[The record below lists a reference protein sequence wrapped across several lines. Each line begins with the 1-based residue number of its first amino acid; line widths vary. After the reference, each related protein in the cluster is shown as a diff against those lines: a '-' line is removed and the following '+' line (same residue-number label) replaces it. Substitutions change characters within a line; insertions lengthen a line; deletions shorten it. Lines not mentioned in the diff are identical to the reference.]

1 LIRLPGMTAPIQI
14 LRWVMAAAMV
24 ATSMSAID
32 LVRPAKAQRVQSIA
46 AIVNDDIVSMF
57 DLQSRLQLVVASTG
71 IKVTPRLRKR
81 LIQQVLRLL
90 IDERL
95 QIQEAKRRN
104 ITATKRDMSQ
114 AFTKLEKQNK
124 LKPGMFESF
133 IRRNNLPRKALIGQL
148 RAQITWQKLIRR
160 TLTRRV
166 SVGQEEI
173 DEDLAR
179 LKARRGQSEYRVA
192 EIVLAVNTPEQEQ
205 GVIRTAQRLIEQ
217 LRKDAQFTA
226 VAQQMSRSASAS
238 TGGDLGWIA
247 ETVLD
252 HDLAQIVPKMKKGEI
267 AGPIK
272 SPSGVRILLLSDT
285 RRVLLSS
292 ATDAI
297 VDLRRITLSLAP
309 KADANAVTSQ
319 LDILRI
325 MGETISGCE
334 DFERAAKEAASAA
347 PINLGKRR
355 LGNLSQSIRNA
366 VTELAIGKT
375 SKPLRHKSG
384 VSIYMVC
391 ARDDATAN
399 LPTREAIERRIFSDR
414 VSNLARQY
422 MRDLRNAAVV
432 DLRT

>member
-1 LIRLPGMTAPIQI
+1 
-14 LRWVMAAAMV
+14 MAAAMV
-24 ATSMSAID
+24 ATSMAAID
-32 LVRPAKAQRVQSIA
+32 VVHPAEAQRVQSIA

-71 IKVTPRLRKR
+71 IKVTPRLQKR

-114 AFTKLEKQNK
+114 AMTNLEKRNGI
-124 LKPGMFESF
+124 KPGTFENF
-133 IRRNNLPRKALIGQL
+133 IRRNNLPRNALLGQI
-148 RAQITWQKLIRR
+148 RAQITWQKIIRQ
-160 TLTRRV
+160 TLSRRV
-166 SVGQEEI
+166 TVGQEEI

-179 LKARRGQSEYRVA
+179 LKARRGQFEYRVA

-205 GVIRTAQRLIEQ
+205 EVIRTAGRLIEQ
-217 LRKDAQFTA
+217 LRKGAQFSA
-226 VAQQMSRSASAS
+226 VAQQMSRSASGPA
-238 TGGDLGWIA
+238 GGDLGWIA

-252 HDLAQIVPKMKKGEI
+252 RDLAQIVPKMKKGEI

-272 SPSGVRILLLSDT
+272 SQSGVRILLLTDT
-285 RRVLLSS
+285 RRVLSS
-292 ATDAI
+292 STADAT
-297 VDLRRITLSLAP
+297 VDLKRITLSLAP
-309 KADANAVTSQ
+309 NADANAVTSQ
-319 LDILRI
+319 LDLLRI

-334 DFERAAKEAASAA
+334 DFERAAKEASAMA

-355 LGNLSQSIRNA
+355 IGNLSRTIKDA
-366 VTELAIGKT
+366 VAGLTIGKT
-375 SKPLRHKSG
+375 SKPLHHGGG

-391 ARDDATAN
+391 ARDDAIAG
-399 LPTREAIERRIFSDR
+399 LPTRADIERRIRNDR
-414 VSNLARQY
+414 VSNLARRH
-422 MRDLRNAAVV
+422 MRDLRNAAVI

>member
-1 LIRLPGMTAPIQI
+1 
-14 LRWVMAAAMV
+14 MAAAMV

-247 ETVLD
+247 ETVLR

-399 LPTREAIERRIFSDR
+399 LATREAIERRIFSDR

>member
-1 LIRLPGMTAPIQI
+1 
-14 LRWVMAAAMV
+14 MV
-24 ATSMSAID
+24 ATMVAASMATLDI
-32 LVRPAKAQRVQSIA
+32 VRPAEAQRVQRIA

-57 DLQSRLQLVVASTG
+57 DLQSRLKLVVASTG
-71 IKVTPRLRKR
+71 IKVTPRLQKR

-104 ITATKRDMSQ
+104 VTATKRDMSR
-114 AFTKLEKQNK
+114 AMVNLEKQNG
-124 LKPGMFESF
+124 LKPGTFETF
-133 IRRNNLPRKALIGQL
+133 IRRNNLPRDALLGQI
-148 RAQITWQKLIRR
+148 RAQITWQKLIRQ
-160 TLTRRV
+160 TLARRV
-166 SVGQEEI
+166 TVGQEEI

-205 GVIRTAQRLIEQ
+205 GVIRTAERLMEQ
-217 LRKDAQFTA
+217 LRKGAQFNA

-238 TGGDLGWIA
+238 AGGDLGWIA

-252 HDLAQIVPKMKKGEI
+252 SDLAQIVPKMKKGEI

-292 ATDAI
+292 AADAI
-297 VDLRRITLSLAP
+297 VDLRHITLSLAP

-391 ARDDATAN
+391 ARDDAKTG
-399 LPTREAIERRIFSDR
+399 LPTRAEIERRIRNDR
-414 VSNLARQY
+414 VSNLARRH
-422 MRDLRNAAVV
+422 MRDLRNAAVI

>member
-1 LIRLPGMTAPIQI
+1 
-14 LRWVMAAAMV
+14 MAAAMV

-217 LRKDAQFTA
+217 LRKGAEFTA

-391 ARDDATAN
+391 ARDDAKTG
-399 LPTREAIERRIFSDR
+399 LPTRAEIERRIRNDR
-414 VSNLARQY
+414 VSNLARRH
-422 MRDLRNAAVV
+422 MRDLRNAAVI

>member
-1 LIRLPGMTAPIQI
+1 
-14 LRWVMAAAMV
+14 MV
-24 ATSMSAID
+24 ATMVAASMATLDI
-32 LVRPAKAQRVQSIA
+32 VRPAEAQRVQRIA

-57 DLQSRLQLVVASTG
+57 DLQSRLKLVVASTG
-71 IKVTPRLRKR
+71 IKVTPRLQKR

-104 ITATKRDMSQ
+104 VTATKRDMSR
-114 AFTKLEKQNK
+114 AMVNLEKQNG
-124 LKPGMFESF
+124 LKPGTFETF
-133 IRRNNLPRKALIGQL
+133 IRRNNLPRDALLGQI
-148 RAQITWQKLIRR
+148 RAQITWQKLIRQ
-160 TLTRRV
+160 TLARRV
-166 SVGQEEI
+166 TVGQEEI

-205 GVIRTAQRLIEQ
+205 GVIRTAERLMEQ
-217 LRKDAQFTA
+217 LRKGAQFNA

-238 TGGDLGWIA
+238 AGGDLGWIA

-252 HDLAQIVPKMKKGEI
+252 SDLAQIVPKMKKGGI
-267 AGPIK
+267 AGPIN
-272 SPSGVRILLLSDT
+272 SPSGVRILLLIDT
-285 RRVLLSS
+285 RRVLSSS
-292 ATDAI
+292 AADAT
-297 VDLRRITLSLAP
+297 VDLRRISLSLPP

-319 LDILRI
+319 LDLLRI

-334 DFERAAKEAASAA
+334 DFERAAKEASAVA
-347 PINLGKRR
+347 PVNLGKRR
-355 LGNLSQSIRNA
+355 IGNLSQSIREA
-366 VTELAIGKT
+366 VTGLAIGKT

-391 ARDDATAN
+391 ARDDAKTG
-399 LPTREAIERRIFSDR
+399 LPTRAEIERRIRNDR
-414 VSNLARQY
+414 VSNLARRH
-422 MRDLRNAAVV
+422 MRDLRNAAVI

>member
-1 LIRLPGMTAPIQI
+1 
-14 LRWVMAAAMV
+14 MAAAMV
-24 ATSMSAID
+24 AMSMAAIG
-32 LVRPAKAQRVQSIA
+32 VGRPAEAQRVQSIA

-57 DLQSRLQLVVASTG
+57 DLQSRLKLVVASTG
-71 IKVTPRLRKR
+71 IEMSPRLQKR

-104 ITATKRDMSQ
+104 ITATKRDMSR
-114 AFTKLEKQNK
+114 AMANLEKQNR
-124 LKPGMFESF
+124 LKPGTFEKF
-133 IRRNNLPRKALIGQL
+133 IRRNGLPRNALLGQI
-148 RAQITWQKLIRR
+148 RAQITWQKLIRQ
-160 TLTRRV
+160 TLARRV
-166 SVGQEEI
+166 TVGQEEI

-205 GVIRTAQRLIEQ
+205 EVIRTAERLMEQ
-217 LRKDAQFTA
+217 LRKGAQFNA
-226 VAQQMSRSASAS
+226 VARQMSRSASAPA
-238 TGGDLGWIA
+238 GGDLGWIA

-252 HDLAQIVPKMKKGEI
+252 SDLAQIVPKLKKGEI

-272 SPSGVRILLLSDT
+272 SPSGVRILLLIDS
-285 RRVLLSS
+285 RRVLSS
-292 ATDAI
+292 STADAT

-309 KADANAVTSQ
+309 KANANAVTSQ
-319 LDILRI
+319 LDLLRI

-334 DFERAAKEAASAA
+334 DFERAAKEASAMV

-355 LGNLSQSIRNA
+355 IGNLSQLIRDA
-366 VTELAIGKT
+366 VTGLAIGKT
-375 SKPLRHKSG
+375 SKPQRHKGG

-391 ARDDATAN
+391 ARDDVTAG
-399 LPTREAIERRIFSDR
+399 LPCRAEIERRIRNDR
-414 VSNLARQY
+414 ISNLARRY

>member
-1 LIRLPGMTAPIQI
+1 
-14 LRWVMAAAMV
+14 MAAAMV

-57 DLQSRLQLVVASTG
+57 DLQSRLQLVVASTD
-71 IKVTPRLRKR
+71 IKVTPRLRKQ

>member
-1 LIRLPGMTAPIQI
+1 
-14 LRWVMAAAMV
+14 MV
-24 ATSMSAID
+24 ATMVAASMATLDI
-32 LVRPAKAQRVQSIA
+32 VRPAEAQRVQRIA

-57 DLQSRLQLVVASTG
+57 DLQSRLKLVVASTG
-71 IKVTPRLRKR
+71 IKVTPRLQKR

-104 ITATKRDMSQ
+104 VTATKRDMSR
-114 AFTKLEKQNK
+114 AMVNLEKQNG
-124 LKPGMFESF
+124 LKPGTFETF
-133 IRRNNLPRKALIGQL
+133 IRRNNLPRDALLGQI
-148 RAQITWQKLIRR
+148 RAQITWQKLIRQ
-160 TLTRRV
+160 TLARRV
-166 SVGQEEI
+166 TVGQEEI

-179 LKARRGQSEYRVA
+179 MKARRGQSEYRVA

-205 GVIRTAQRLIEQ
+205 GVIRTAERLMEQ
-217 LRKDAQFTA
+217 LRKGAQFNA

-238 TGGDLGWIA
+238 AGGDLGWIA

-252 HDLAQIVPKMKKGEI
+252 SDLAQIVPKMKKGEI

-292 ATDAI
+292 AADAI
-297 VDLRRITLSLAP
+297 VDLRHITLSLAP

-391 ARDDATAN
+391 ARDDAKTG
-399 LPTREAIERRIFSDR
+399 LPTRAEIERRIRNDR
-414 VSNLARQY
+414 VSNLARRH
-422 MRDLRNAAVV
+422 MRDLRNAAVI

>member
-1 LIRLPGMTAPIQI
+1 
-14 LRWVMAAAMV
+14 MAAAMV

>member
-205 GVIRTAQRLIEQ
+205 GVIRTAQQLIEQ
-217 LRKDAQFTA
+217 LRKDAQFSA

>member
-1 LIRLPGMTAPIQI
+1 
-14 LRWVMAAAMV
+14 MV
-24 ATSMSAID
+24 ATMVAASMATLDI
-32 LVRPAKAQRVQSIA
+32 VRPAEAQRVQRIA

-57 DLQSRLQLVVASTG
+57 DLQSRLKLVVASTG
-71 IKVTPRLRKR
+71 IKVTPRLQKR

-104 ITATKRDMSQ
+104 VTATKRDMSR
-114 AFTKLEKQNK
+114 AMVNLEKQNG
-124 LKPGMFESF
+124 LKPGTFETF
-133 IRRNNLPRKALIGQL
+133 IRRNNLPRDALLGQI
-148 RAQITWQKLIRR
+148 RAQITWQKLIRQ
-160 TLTRRV
+160 TLARRV
-166 SVGQEEI
+166 TVGQEEI

-205 GVIRTAQRLIEQ
+205 GVIRTAERLMEQ
-217 LRKDAQFTA
+217 LRKGAQFNA

-238 TGGDLGWIA
+238 AGGDLGWIA

-252 HDLAQIVPKMKKGEI
+252 SDLAQIVPKMKKGEI

-292 ATDAI
+292 AADAI
-297 VDLRRITLSLAP
+297 VDLRHITLSLAP

-319 LDILRI
+319 LEILRI

-391 ARDDATAN
+391 ARDDAKTG
-399 LPTREAIERRIFSDR
+399 LPTRAEIERRIRNDR
-414 VSNLARQY
+414 VSNLARRH
-422 MRDLRNAAVV
+422 MRDLRNAAVI